1 MVTIQSQ
8 ERPTGDPGGGV
19 EKMKERF
26 QKGGAIERMTVRF
39 QNMSGADKDKFM
51 AVMKKRSEE
60 YKKMSEAE
68 KIQFKSEMLEKFDG
82 GGPGGGKRGG
92 K

>member
-1 MVTIQSQ
+1 
-8 ERPTGDPGGGV
+8 
-19 EKMKERF
+19 MKE
-26 QKGGAIERMTVRF
+26 RF
-39 QNMSGADKDKFM
+39 QNMSGAERDKFM

-68 KIQFKSEMLEKFDG
+68 RINFKSEMLEKFSG
-82 GGPGGGKRGG
+82 GGPGGGREPDGRKRGG